1 MLMPTLPL
9 NKRQVVGLARK
20 MGTRR
25 ENLEKATALL
35 WRDRYEPEETL
46 DEAHDMKDQA
56 SEDALEEMRFAH
68 RRPPCEEVRELEEA
82 LARMHSGSYGICT
95 DCGADIGI
103 TRLRVCPTAQRCRG
117 CQGVYERSAK
127 RLVVTQVQSNHPR

>member
-1 MLMPTLPL
+1 MPTLPL
-9 NKRQVVGLARK
+9 NKRQVTGLARK
-20 MGTRR
+20 MRTRR
-25 ENLEKATALL
+25 ESLKRETALL

-46 DEAHDMKDQA
+46 DEVHDMKDQA
-56 SEDALEEMRFAH
+56 SADALEEIQFAD
-68 RRPPCEEVRELEEA
+68 RRHSIEEVREIEEA
-82 LARMHSGSYGICT
+82 LVRMHSGSYGICT

-117 CQGVYERSAK
+117 CQDVYERSAK